1 MALFEIENLTYF
13 YPESCVPALEGVDLS
28 IFEGE
33 FLLIVGGSG
42 SGKTTLAKFLAGLL
56 LDFYGGK
63 IGGRAAYRGI
73 DMIGDR
79 RRVPPGEIG
88 MVFQDPEKQLVM
100 TEVEAE
106 IAFGLE
112 NLGLSR
118 EEMGRRI
125 AEVMA
130 FMGLTAVKDVPTFE
144 LSGGIKQKL
153 VISSVLAMQPRVL
166 IFDEPTSQL
175 DPPSAEEIL
184 NLIKRINE
192 ELGFTVIL
200 IEQRLERCFHLA
212 DRVLLMDGGRALFCG
227 TPQEMVK
234 RCPKERFVLIPP
246 VCRFFYEMGV
256 SPVPLTVKEG
266 RRVLKEKLEKR
277 SFPADVK
284 REGSA
289 GGSLYKTPY
298 EKRRLMELKNVSFI
312 YPNGRQALEGI
323 DLKMGRGEF
332 AAVLGENGAGKT
344 TLLRVMAGLA
354 APSRGKVEFHCS
366 QEKKAKNP
374 TFSFPGGA
382 AYLSQN
388 PSDYLFRDTVEEEL
402 LFTLK
407 NFGLKD
413 DGIVDYLLKKLGL
426 DACRKANPRDLS
438 GGEQQRAALASVL
451 VLRPSLLLLDEPT
464 RGLDWFL
471 KMKLGNFLVELKEQG
486 ISVVIATHDVEFA
499 SQFAQRAVIIHGGEK
514 VYDGEAREVFSRSL
528 FYATQIGK
536 LCRGFAEGIT
546 TVEEALEVFGPVIFD
561 TVPAKGEQK
570 GRE

>member
-13 YPESCVPALEGVDLS
+13 YPERSVPALEDIDLS

-33 FLLIVGGSG
+33 FFLIIGGSG
-42 SGKTTLAKFLAGLL
+42 SGKSTLAKLLAGLL
-56 LDFYGGK
+56 LDFYGGR
-63 IGGRAAYRGI
+63 IGGSVFYRGI
-73 DMIGDR
+73 DMIRDR

-88 MVFQDPEKQLVM
+88 MVFQDPENQLVM

-106 IAFGLE
+106 ISFGLE

-118 EEMGRRI
+118 DVMGRRI

-130 FMGLTAVKDVPTFE
+130 FMGLTAVKDVPTSE

-153 VISSVLAMQPRVL
+153 VISSVLAMEPRVL

-192 ELGFTVIL
+192 ELGITVIL
-200 IEQRLERCFHLA
+200 IEQRLERCLHLA
-212 DRVLLMDGGRALFCG
+212 DRVLFMDGGRALFCG

-234 RCPKERFVLIPP
+234 RCPKEGLVLIPP
-246 VCRFFYEMGV
+246 VCRFFYELGI

-266 RRVLKEKLEKR
+266 RRVLKERLDGKSLPAEIKGKTFAENFSCEK
-277 SFPADVK
+277 
-284 REGSA
+284 G
-289 GGSLYKTPY
+289 
-298 EKRRLMELKNVSFI
+298 RLMELKNVSFI
-312 YPNGRQALEGI
+312 YPNGRRALEGI
-323 DLKMGRGEF
+323 DLKLDMGEF

-344 TLLRVMAGLA
+344 TLLRVMARLA
-354 APSRGKVEFHCS
+354 APSKGRVEFHCS
-366 QEKKAKNP
+366 QEKKAQNP
-374 TFSFPGGA
+374 TFSFPGGV

-438 GGEQQRAALASVL
+438 SGEQQRAALASVL

-486 ISVVIATHDVEFA
+486 ITVMMATHDVEFA

-514 VYDGEAREVFSRSL
+514 VCDGEAREVFSRSL
-528 FYATQIGK
+528 FYSTQMGK

-546 TVEEALEVFGPVIFD
+546 TVEEALEVLGPIISS
-561 TVPAKGEQK
+561 AG
-570 GRE
+570 

>member
-1 MALFEIENLTYF
+1 MALFEIQNLTYF
-13 YPESCVPALEGVDLS
+13 YPESSLPALEGVDLS
-28 IFEGE
+28 VFEGE
-33 FLLIVGGSG
+33 FLLMVGDSG

-63 IGGRAAYRGI
+63 IGGRAEYRGI
-73 DMIGDR
+73 DIVGDR
-79 RRVPPGEIG
+79 RRVPRGEIA
-88 MVFQDPEKQLVM
+88 MVFQDPEKQLMM
-100 TEVEAE
+100 TEVEGE

-112 NLGLSR
+112 NLGFTR

-192 ELGFTVIL
+192 ELGITVIL

-212 DRVLLMDGGRALFCG
+212 DRVLLMDGGKALFCG
-227 TPQEMVK
+227 TPREMIK
-234 RCPKERFVLIPP
+234 DCPKERFALIPP
-246 VCRFFYEMGV
+246 VCRFFCQLGF

-266 RRVLKEKLEKR
+266 RRVLKEKLGKR
-277 SFPADVK
+277 SLPADAEGESFF
-284 REGSA
+284 EGS
-289 GGSLYKTPY
+289 SHKTLY
-298 EKRRLMELKNVSFI
+298 EKRRLMELKNVSFV

-323 DLKMGRGEF
+323 DFKIGTGEF
-332 AAVLGENGAGKT
+332 VAVLGENGAGKT
-344 TLLRVMAGLA
+344 TLLRIMAGLA
-354 APSRGKVEFHCS
+354 VPGWGKVDFHCS
-366 QEKKAKNP
+366 KEKRAKNP

-388 PSDYLFRDTVEEEL
+388 PGDYLIRDTVEEEL

-407 NFGLKD
+407 NFGMKD
-413 DGIVDYLLKKLGL
+413 DGIVDYLLKKLEL
-426 DACRKANPRDLS
+426 DRCRKANPRDLS

-464 RGLDWFL
+464 RGLDRFL
-471 KMKLGNFLVELKEQG
+471 KIELGNFLTGLIDQG
-486 ISVVIATHDVEFA
+486 VSVVMATHDVEFA
-499 SQFAQRAVIIHGGEK
+499 ARFARRAVIIHGGEK